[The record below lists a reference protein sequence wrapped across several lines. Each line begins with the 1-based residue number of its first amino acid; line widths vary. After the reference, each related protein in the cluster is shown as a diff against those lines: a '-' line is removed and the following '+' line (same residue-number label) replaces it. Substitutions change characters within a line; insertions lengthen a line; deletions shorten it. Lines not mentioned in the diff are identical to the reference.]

1 MEVHHSHKHA
11 ASKKLKEYFLEFL
24 MLFLAVTLGFF
35 AENIREHSVERER
48 ENKFMEIVHEDL
60 NNDIK
65 SLNSLI
71 GYYTERGL
79 REDSLLDLLSSRKFE
94 QTNDLYYLARVT
106 SLRFFFNHSNNGFQ
120 QLKNAGGLRMIEDI
134 DIIKKIQNYENTVQ
148 KEEELQALTEQ
159 LLMNYREKMAIIFDG
174 KVFTK
179 MRKKDRN
186 TNIDDRFSR
195 PIDNPMLINTSSIDI
210 NEFLVKTLYVNNNTK
225 GILKNLELLLK
236 EAKELET
243 LLSKKYHLS

>member
-1 MEVHHSHKHA
+1 
-11 ASKKLKEYFLEFL
+11 KKLNEYFLEFM

-35 AENIREHSVERER
+35 AENIREHAVERER
-48 ENKFMEIVHEDL
+48 ETKFMKIVHEDL

-65 SLNSLI
+65 ALNSLI
-71 GYYTERGL
+71 SYYTDRGL
-79 REDSLLDLLSSRKFE
+79 REDTLLELLSIKNFK

-179 MRKKDRN
+179 MRKNDRN
-186 TNIDDRFSR
+186 NNIDDRFYR
-195 PIDNPMLINTSSIDI
+195 PNDNPKLINTSSIDL
-210 NEFLVKTLYVNNNTK
+210 NELLVKTLYVNNNTK
-225 GILKNLELLLK
+225 GILKNLELLLN
-236 EAKELET
+236 EAKELERV
-243 LLSKKYHLS
+243 LSEKYHLS